1 MLKYGSLKFRLV
13 FMKTII
19 LNLKDRT
26 LYWDHIEAAAHAL
39 RIGELVAFPTETVY
53 GLGAMR
59 DNAKAIEHIYEVKKR
74 PEEKRLTLMIADS
87 DDVTKYVDHISDTAK
102 RLMSLFWPGA
112 LSIIFPL
119 KNGSD
124 ISIRL
129 PDNAVARDLIRT
141 VKLPIVTTSA
151 NISGHP
157 PATDAQQ
164 VLMDLGGKIHTI
176 LDGGST
182 RLRSSSTV
190 LKVKDDTIEIVR
202 HGIITENIIR
212 SCLENS
218 LAKV

>member
-1 MLKYGSLKFRLV
+1 ME
-13 FMKTII
+13 TIV
-19 LNLKDRT
+19 LNLREEG
-26 LYWDHIEAAAHAL
+26 LYWKHIEAAAQAL
-39 RIGELVAFPTETVY
+39 RMGELVAFPTETVY
-53 GLGAMR
+53 GLGARR
-59 DNAKAIEHIYEVKKR
+59 DDTKAIEQIYEVKNR
-74 PEEKRLTLMIADS
+74 PEEKWLTLMIADPE
-87 DDVTKYVDHISDTAK
+87 DVKKYVEHISDTAK

-112 LSIIFPL
+112 LAIIFPL

-129 PDNAVARDLIRT
+129 PDNEVARDLIRA
-141 VKLPIVTTSA
+141 VELPIVTTSA

-182 RLRSSSTV
+182 RLRSPSTV
-190 LKVKDDTIEIVR
+190 LKIKEDTIEIIR
-202 HGIITENIIR
+202 HGIITESIIR

-218 LAKV
+218 LAKA

>member
-1 MLKYGSLKFRLV
+1 MRHCSAMNTTV
-13 FMKTII
+13 

-26 LYWDHIEAAAHAL
+26 LYWKHIEAAAQAL
-39 RIGELVAFPTETVY
+39 RMGELVAFPTETVY
-53 GLGAMR
+53 GLGALR
-59 DNAKAIEHIYEVKKR
+59 DDTKAIERIYEVKKR

-87 DDVTKYVDHISDTAK
+87 DDVKKYVDHLSGTAK

-112 LSIIFPL
+112 LAIIFPL

-151 NISGHP
+151 NISGHS

-182 RLRSSSTV
+182 RLRSPSTV
-190 LKVKDDTIEIVR
+190 LKVKDDTIEIIR
-202 HGIITENIIR
+202 HGIITESIIR

>member
-1 MLKYGSLKFRLV
+1 
-13 FMKTII
+13 
-19 LNLKDRT
+19 
-26 LYWDHIEAAAHAL
+26 
-39 RIGELVAFPTETVY
+39 
-53 GLGAMR
+53 
-59 DNAKAIEHIYEVKKR
+59 
-74 PEEKRLTLMIADS
+74 MIADP
-87 DDVTKYVDHISDTAK
+87 DDVKKYVDHISDTAK

-112 LSIIFPL
+112 LAIIFPL

-190 LKVKDDTIEIVR
+190 LKVKDDTIEIIR
-202 HGIITENIIR
+202 HGIITESIIR

>member
-1 MLKYGSLKFRLV
+1 MGIMNTTV
-13 FMKTII
+13 
-19 LNLKDRT
+19 LNIKDRT
-26 LYWDHIEAAAHAL
+26 LYWKHIEAAAQAL
-39 RIGELVAFPTETVY
+39 RMGELVAFPTETVY
-53 GLGAMR
+53 GLGARR
-59 DNAKAIEHIYEVKKR
+59 DDTKAIEQLYEVKNR
-74 PEEKRLTLMIADS
+74 PEEKRLTLMIADP
-87 DDVTKYVDHISDTAK
+87 DDVKKYVDHISDTAK

-112 LSIIFPL
+112 LAIVFPL

-124 ISIRL
+124 MSIRL
-129 PDNAVARDLIRT
+129 PDNTVARDLIRA
-141 VKLPIVTTSA
+141 VELPIVTTSA

-164 VLMDLGGKIHTI
+164 VLMDLGGKIHMI

-202 HGIITENIIR
+202 HGIITESIIR

>member
-1 MLKYGSLKFRLV
+1 
-13 FMKTII
+13 MKTII
-19 LNLKDRT
+19 LNLKDRA
-26 LYWDHIEAAAHAL
+26 LYWNHIEAAAYAL
-39 RIGELVAFPTETVY
+39 RAGELVAFPTETVY
-53 GLGAMR
+53 GLGALR
-59 DNAKAIEHIYEVKKR
+59 DNAKAVERIYEVKKR
-74 PEEKRLTLMIADS
+74 AGEKRLTLMIADP
-87 DDVTKYVDHISDTAK
+87 DDVTKYVDRLSDTAK

-112 LSIIFPL
+112 MSIIFPL

-129 PDNAVARDLIRT
+129 PDNAVARDLIRA

-190 LKVKDDTIEIVR
+190 LKVKDDTIEIIR
-202 HGIITENIIR
+202 HGIITESIIR

-218 LAKV
+218 LVKV

>member
-1 MLKYGSLKFRLV
+1 ME
-13 FMKTII
+13 TIV
-19 LNLKDRT
+19 LNLREEG
-26 LYWDHIEAAAHAL
+26 LYWKHIEAAAQAL
-39 RIGELVAFPTETVY
+39 RMGELVAFPTETVY
-53 GLGAMR
+53 GLGARR
-59 DNAKAIEHIYEVKKR
+59 DDTKAIEQIYEVKNR
-74 PEEKRLTLMIADS
+74 PEEKWLTLMIADPE
-87 DDVTKYVDHISDTAK
+87 DVKKYVEHISDTAK

-112 LSIIFPL
+112 LAIIFPL

-129 PDNAVARDLIRT
+129 PDNAAARDLIRT

-157 PATDAQQ
+157 SATDAQQ
-164 VLMDLGGKIHTI
+164 VLVDLGGKIYMI

-182 RLRSSSTV
+182 RLRSHSTV
-190 LKVKDDTIEIVR
+190 LKIKEDTIEIIR
-202 HGIITENIIR
+202 HGIITESIIR